1 MPQNSPRLLRYSSV
15 GQNSE
20 VKVDFPV
27 SVSKCQVKVLVRLV
41 ILGISG
47 GQRGNAPMALLVMG
61 GVFPL

>member
-1 MPQNSPRLLRYSSV
+1 MPQNSPHLLRHSSV
-15 GQNSE
+15 SQNSE

-27 SVSKCQVKVLVRLV
+27 SVSKGQVKVLVRLV

-47 GQRGNAPMALLVMG
+47 GQRGNAPMTLLVMG